1 MMTVSKYRV
10 SSNKRGGKTVKLYE
24 RTVHELHELLQNKEI
39 SSVELTKAVYDRID
53 QVEDRVG
60 AYVTLDKEN
69 ALAQAEKVDAK
80 VAAGEKISELAGIPG
95 AIKDNISTKG
105 LRTTCS
111 SRMLENFIP
120 VYDAHVIENL
130 RKEDTIFAGKTNM
143 DEFAMGSATTTSA
156 LKVTRN
162 PWNLDCVPGGS
173 SGGSAAAIAAGE
185 AIWALGSDTGG
196 SIRQP
201 AAYNGCVGMKP
212 TYGRVSRYGC
222 VAFASS
228 LDQIGPLTRD
238 VTDAAIVLNTI
249 CGKDV
254 HDSTSLPVDVPDFT
268 KALRQDVKGMR
279 IGLPKEY
286 FGEGIDPKV
295 KEQIML
301 AVKKYEELGAEFVE
315 VSLPHTQYA
324 VITYYII
331 APAEASANLA
341 RFDGVRY
348 GFRDMEAQSAP
359 EMTLKSRTEGFG
371 PEVKRRI
378 MLGTYVLSSGYY
390 DAYYKK
396 AMQVRTL
403 IRKDFEEAFKQC
415 DVLLTPTSPV
425 TAYKLDR
432 EMDPMTTYMLDVTT
446 IPVNMAGLPGISIPC
461 GLADGMPVGMQ
472 LIGKPL
478 DEETVLRAA
487 YTFEQATDFHKA
499 IAPLGGNE

>member
-1 MMTVSKYRV
+1 MDLY
-10 SSNKRGGKTVKLYE
+10 KL
-24 RTVHELHELLQNKEI
+24 TAHELHDKLVKKEI
-39 SSVELTKAVYDRID
+39 SSVELTENVYSRID
-53 QVEDRVG
+53 EVEDKVQ

-69 ALAQAEKVDAK
+69 ALAQAAKVDAK
-80 VAAGEKISELAGIPG
+80 IAAGEEIAPLAGIPG
-95 AIKDNISTKG
+95 AIKDNICTKG
-105 LRTTCS
+105 LLTTCS
-111 SRMLENFIP
+111 SKMLANVVPI
-120 VYDAHVIENL
+120 YDAHVIKNL
-130 RKEDTIFAGKTNM
+130 RADDAIFTGKTNM
-143 DEFAMGSATTTSA
+143 DEFAMGSTTESSYFHKTY
-156 LKVTRN
+156 N
-162 PWNLDCVPGGS
+162 PWNLDRVPGGS

-185 AIWALGSDTGG
+185 AIWSLGSDTGG

-201 AAYNGCVGMKP
+201 ASFNGCVGIKP

-228 LDQIGPLTRD
+228 LDQIGPITRD
-238 VTDAAIVLNTI
+238 VTDAATVLNCI
-249 CGKDV
+249 CGKDE

-268 KALRQDVKGMR
+268 KALRADVKGLR

-286 FGEGIDPKV
+286 YGEGVDAKV
-295 KEQIML
+295 KAEIEK
-301 AVKKYEELGAEFVE
+301 AVKKYEELGAEIVD
-315 VSLPHTQYA
+315 VSLPHTEYA

-341 RFDGVRY
+341 RYDGVRY
-348 GFRDMEAQSAP
+348 GFRAANATSAP
-359 EMTLKSRTEGFG
+359 EMTRLSRTEGFG
-371 PEVKRRI
+371 PEVRRRI

-403 IRKDFEEAFKQC
+403 IRRDFNEAFEKC

-425 TAYKLDR
+425 VAYPVDGK
-432 EMDPMTTYMLDVTT
+432 MDPLSIYMLDVTT

-461 GLADGMPVGMQ
+461 GFADGMPVGMQ
-472 LIGKPL
+472 LIGKVL

-499 IAPLGGNE
+499 MAPLGGNK

>member
-1 MMTVSKYRV
+1 MDLY
-10 SSNKRGGKTVKLYE
+10 KL
-24 RTVHELHELLQNKEI
+24 TAHELHDKLVKKEI
-39 SSVELTKAVYDRID
+39 SSVELTENVYSRID
-53 QVEDRVG
+53 EVEDKVQ

-69 ALAQAEKVDAK
+69 ALAQAAKVDAK
-80 VAAGEKISELAGIPG
+80 IAAGEEIAPLAGIPG
-95 AIKDNISTKG
+95 AIKDNICTKG
-105 LRTTCS
+105 LLTTCS
-111 SRMLENFIP
+111 SKMLANVVPI
-120 VYDAHVIENL
+120 YDALVISKL
-130 RKEDTIFAGKTNM
+130 RADDAIFTGKTNM
-143 DEFAMGSATTTSA
+143 DEFAMGSTTESSYFHKTY
-156 LKVTRN
+156 N
-162 PWNLDCVPGGS
+162 PWNLERVPGGS

-185 AIWALGSDTGG
+185 AIWSLGSDTGG

-201 AAYNGCVGMKP
+201 ASFNGCVGIKP

-228 LDQIGPLTRD
+228 LDQIGPITRD
-238 VTDAAIVLNTI
+238 VTDAATVLNCI
-249 CGKDV
+249 CGKDE

-268 KALRQDVKGMR
+268 KALRADVKGLR

-286 FGEGIDPKV
+286 YGEGVDAKV
-295 KEQIML
+295 KSEIEK
-301 AVKKYEELGAEFVE
+301 AVKKYEELGAEIVD
-315 VSLPHTQYA
+315 VSLPHTEYA

-341 RFDGVRY
+341 RYDGVRY
-348 GFRDMEAQSAP
+348 GFRAANATSAP
-359 EMTLKSRTEGFG
+359 EMTRLSRTEGFG
-371 PEVKRRI
+371 PEVRRRI

-403 IRKDFEEAFKQC
+403 IRRDFNEAFEKC

-425 TAYKLDR
+425 VAYPVDGK
-432 EMDPMTTYMLDVTT
+432 MDPLSIYMLDVTT

-461 GLADGMPVGMQ
+461 GFADGMPVGMQ
-472 LIGKPL
+472 LIGKVL

-499 IAPLGGNE
+499 MAPLGGNK

>member
-1 MMTVSKYRV
+1 MDLY
-10 SSNKRGGKTVKLYE
+10 KL
-24 RTVHELHELLQNKEI
+24 TAHELHDKLVKKEI
-39 SSVELTKAVYDRID
+39 SSVELTENVYSRID
-53 QVEDRVG
+53 EVEDKVQ

-69 ALAQAEKVDAK
+69 ALAQAAKVDAK
-80 VAAGEKISELAGIPG
+80 IAAGEEIAPLAGIPG
-95 AIKDNISTKG
+95 AIKDNICTKG
-105 LRTTCS
+105 LLTTCS
-111 SRMLENFIP
+111 SKMLANVVPI
-120 VYDAHVIENL
+120 YDAHVIKNL
-130 RKEDTIFAGKTNM
+130 RADDAVFTGKTNM
-143 DEFAMGSATTTSA
+143 DEFAMGSTTESSYFHKTY
-156 LKVTRN
+156 N
-162 PWNLDCVPGGS
+162 PWNLERVPGGS

-185 AIWALGSDTGG
+185 AIWSLGSDTGG

-201 AAYNGCVGMKP
+201 ASFNGCVGIKP

-228 LDQIGPLTRD
+228 LDQIGPITRD
-238 VTDAAIVLNTI
+238 VTDAATVLNCI
-249 CGKDV
+249 CGKDE

-268 KALRQDVKGMR
+268 KALRADVKGLR

-286 FGEGIDPKV
+286 YGEGVDAKV
-295 KEQIML
+295 KAEIEK
-301 AVKKYEELGAEFVE
+301 AVKKYEELGAEIVD
-315 VSLPHTQYA
+315 VSLPHTEYA

-341 RFDGVRY
+341 RYDGVRY
-348 GFRDMEAQSAP
+348 GFRAANATSAP
-359 EMTLKSRTEGFG
+359 EMTRLSRTEGFG
-371 PEVKRRI
+371 PEVRRRI

-403 IRKDFEEAFKQC
+403 IRRDFNEAFEKC

-425 TAYKLDR
+425 VAYPVDGK
-432 EMDPMTTYMLDVTT
+432 MDPLSIYMLDVTT

-461 GLADGMPVGMQ
+461 GFAEGMPVGMQ
-472 LIGKPL
+472 LIGKVL

-499 IAPLGGNE
+499 MAPLGGNK

>member
-1 MMTVSKYRV
+1 MELY
-10 SSNKRGGKTVKLYE
+10 KL
-24 RTVHELHELLQNKEI
+24 TAHELHDKLVGKEI
-39 SSVELTKAVYDRID
+39 SSVELTKAVFDRID
-53 QVEDRVG
+53 AVEGQVK

-69 ALAQAEKVDAK
+69 ALAQAARVDAK
-80 VAAGEKISELAGIPG
+80 IAAGEKIAPLAGVPG

-111 SRMLENFIP
+111 SKMLENFTPI
-120 VYDAHVIENL
+120 YDAHVIKNL
-130 RKEDTIFAGKTNM
+130 RADETVFLGKTNL
-143 DEFAMGSATTTSA
+143 DEFAMGSTTITSHFGPSH
-156 LKVTRN
+156 N
-162 PWNLDCVPGGS
+162 PWDLSRVPGGS

-185 AIWALGSDTGG
+185 AIWTLGSDTGG

-201 AAYNGCVGMKP
+201 ASFNGCVGIKP

-228 LDQIGPLTRD
+228 LDQIGPITRD
-238 VTDAAIVLNTI
+238 VTDAALVLNTI
-249 CGKDV
+249 CGKDE
-254 HDSTSLPVDVPDFT
+254 HDSTSLNVEVPDFT
-268 KALRQDVKGMR
+268 KALVNDVKGLR

-286 FGEGIDPKV
+286 FGAGLDPKV
-295 KEQIML
+295 KAEIEK
-301 AVKKYEELGAEFVE
+301 AVKKYEEMGAKIVE
-315 VSLPHTQYA
+315 VSLPHTEYA

-348 GFRDMEAQSAP
+348 GYRNMEATSAP
-359 EMTLKSRTEGFG
+359 EMTTMSRTEGFG
-371 PEVKRRI
+371 HEVRRRI

-403 IRKDFEEAFKQC
+403 IRRDFEEAFKVC

-425 TAYKLDR
+425 VAYPIDGK
-432 EMDPMTTYMLDVTT
+432 MDPLSIYMLDVTT

-461 GLADGMPVGMQ
+461 GFADGMPVGMQ
-472 LIGKPL
+472 LIGKVL
-478 DEETVLRAA
+478 DEATVLRAA
-487 YTFEQATDFHKA
+487 YSFEQSTEFHKVF
-499 IAPLGGNE
+499 APLGGNK